1 MKVIRARV
9 TIVSAALV
17 VVATVSYIHI
27 AAKVTMPSVVA
38 KATMKPKLGYRFVD
52 PLTSQDSFG
61 MTDDKSFNMTKIRS
75 DVVATSDRIDYKNM
89 TKVLADGF
97 AMHDDIR
104 SVNVKPVDLN
114 TSTGDVDPDPVVML
128 EIVELHLSRPDITD
142 AVSVTDTKAF
152 SAVVPRTDSVAM
164 ADTDAKTIVKVLAD
178 SITLSDSVSTLNVPT
193 RFFQDNPAMTDIA
206 TLYVQE
212 GTYHA
217 FNEYAFNKANIN

>member
-9 TIVSAALV
+9 TIVSAALA
-17 VVATVSYIHI
+17 VVAAVSYVHI

-61 MTDDKSFNMTKIRS
+61 MTDDKSFDMTKIRS

-114 TSTGDVDPDPVVML
+114 TTTGDVDPDPVVMQ
-128 EIVELHLSRPDITD
+128 EIVRLSLSRPDVAD
-142 AVSVTDTKAF
+142 AVSATDTVEF
-152 SAVVPRTDSVAM
+152 HSELSRSDAVAVS
-164 ADTDAKTIVKVLAD
+164 DTDAKTIVKVLAD
-178 SITLSDSVSTLNVPT
+178 SIVMSDSVTTLNVPT
-193 RFFQDNPAMTDIA
+193 REFQDNPAMTDVA
-206 TLYVQE
+206 TLHVQE